1 MNFIEVT
8 FDIKPKLTGTE
19 ILIAQ
24 LSQIG
29 YESFLETNSGLQ
41 AYIPERSFKLHDLQ
55 GLPVFQSDE
64 FKISFSQKLIKEQ
77 NWNEFWES
85 NYNPVL
91 IKDLVFIRAPF
102 HEGNKN
108 AKYNIIIEPRMSF
121 GTAHHETTSMMIEL
135 MLDENM
141 TGKSVLDMGCGT
153 GILAILAEMLGAS
166 GISAIDNDEWAYNNT
181 LENVRKNKCRKVI
194 VQLGDAGLVKEESF
208 DFILANINRNILLN
222 DMQIYVKHLS
232 DNGVLLLSGFYKDDL
247 KQIESS
253 AIKYGLKPDRKIV
266 NNKWIASRFVK
277 I

>member
-1 MNFIEVT
+1 MNYIEVT

-29 YESFLETNSGLQ
+29 YESFSETNSGLQ
-41 AYIPERSFKLHDLQ
+41 AYIPEQFFETQDLQ
-55 GLPVFQSDE
+55 RLHVFQSDE
-64 FKISFSQKLIKEQ
+64 FEISFSQKLIKEQ
-77 NWNEFWES
+77 NWNEIWES
-85 NYNPVL
+85 SYDPVL

-108 AKYNIIIEPRMSF
+108 VRYDIIIEPSMSF
-121 GTAHHETTSMMIEL
+121 GTAHHETTSMIIEL

-141 TGKSVLDMGCGT
+141 TGKSVFDIGCGT

-166 GISAIDNDEWAYNNT
+166 GILAIDNDEWAYNNS

-222 DMQIYVKHLS
+222 DMQIYVKLLS
-232 DNGVLLLSGFYKDDL
+232 DTGVLLLSGFYEEDL

-253 AIKYGLKPDRKIV
+253 AIKYGLKSDRKIIS
-266 NNKWIASRFVK
+266 NKWIASRFVK

>member
-29 YESFLETNSGLQ
+29 YESFLETNSDLQ
-41 AYIPERSFKLHDLQ
+41 AYIPELSFKLHDLQ

-85 NYNPVL
+85 SYNPVL

-102 HEGNKN
+102 HERNKN
-108 AKYNIIIEPRMSF
+108 VKYNIIIEPRMSF

-222 DMQIYVKHLS
+222 DMQIYVRHLS
-232 DNGVLLLSGFYKDDL
+232 DNGVLLLSGFYEDDL

-253 AIKYGLKPDRKIV
+253 AIKYGLKPDGKII
-266 NNKWIASRFVK
+266 NNKWIAARFVK